1 MFKAIRL
8 FQKPNWLKPRESKPP
23 EPYSNGIPPLLTPEQ
38 QAKRDAFFK
47 QQQQQ
52 QLEQQKR
59 RHEEM
64 TDMFEKIA
72 EGNKSIHIK
81 LGS

>member
-59 RHEEM
+59 DYDRYQALEA
-64 TDMFEKIA
+64 DLDKFR
-72 EGNKSIHIK
+72 KSIHIK